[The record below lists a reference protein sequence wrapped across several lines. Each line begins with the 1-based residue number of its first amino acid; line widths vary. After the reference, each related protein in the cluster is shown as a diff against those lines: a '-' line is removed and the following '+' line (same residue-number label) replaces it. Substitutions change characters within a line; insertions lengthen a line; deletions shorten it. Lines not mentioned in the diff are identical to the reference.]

1 MGYRSDF
8 VLIIHGNGDS
18 DALAKLWVWLNTKAE
33 EETKDKVSTYYSGWY
48 SYLITNVVV
57 DKSAPHEDFL
67 FFEDD
72 GIKLY
77 GFDTVLRELTTYAE
91 EELGLEWE
99 YACVGEET
107 DDNTQT
113 SSNNC
118 ERRSWI
124 VRSIQVN

>member
-48 SYLITNVVV
+48 SYLVKNVVV
-57 DKSAPHEDFL
+57 DKSIPYEDFL

-72 GIKLY
+72 QIKLY
-77 GFDTVLRELTTYAE
+77 GFDTVLRELTTYVE

-99 YACVGEET
+99 YTCVGENT
-107 DDNTQT
+107 DDLTEMA
-113 SSNNC
+113 SANC
-118 ERRSWI
+118 ERRTGIS
-124 VRSIQVN
+124 RSIYVN